1 MLRNSFVNNNFNRF
15 LIFIYNRICLMK
27 SKLSKHDF
35 FFEIQRIKLVYLLW
49 EDYPHVQTHAPA
61 ASFANDSFGF
71 PSIILFF
78 FFFFFSSHLSQTQ
91 FTYQYITRTRHSNF
105 WNKCRTFN
113 FTIFWKKVSNRQ
125 QVDAVF
131 PLISLS
137 PSYSSSNHHHHH
149 GVRLLRVIYTT
160 TSEGQKKIY
169 TYGKKKLTCQKK
181 KRGAFE
187 CLSIFILFSI
197 SSIFFVSHNF

>member
-1 MLRNSFVNNNFNRF
+1 MISFLRFRELNWC
-15 LIFIYNRICLMK
+15 IYCER
-27 SKLSKHDF
+27 
-35 FFEIQRIKLVYLLW
+35 
-49 EDYPHVQTHAPA
+49 
-61 ASFANDSFGF
+61 
-71 PSIILFF
+71 IILMYKLTHLRLVLLTTLSVSPLLSCFF

-137 PSYSSSNHHHHH
+137 PSYSSPNHHHHH

-160 TSEGQKKIY
+160 TSEGQKKYIRME
-169 TYGKKKLTCQKK
+169 KK
-181 KRGAFE
+181 
-187 CLSIFILFSI
+187 
-197 SSIFFVSHNF
+197 N